1 MQYIKR
7 FLASFSDDAEMTA
20 AEEIVR
26 LARESGTLDAFR
38 STAPASNE
46 DTYSFFGD
54 LASGEY
60 HFSQDLKKLFG
71 EPAEKPFYAVCEIEK
86 RITNE
91 VDNRIRKAA
100 IRALTDGAPRMVEYF
115 RVELNGETV
124 WTCIR
129 CARVH
134 HAAKGP
140 LYVCGSVEFISDRRI
155 LLELFQFTHCGEKL
169 ASTLGMLLSAPAG
182 SSAAVLRMTHSTEPG
197 REDLVNLISQRLLQ
211 HSQAPDSVICSS
223 TGCCGALVVILRS
236 DSPECLRAFNE
247 LLSAE
252 LASIGL
258 PLDFFSALSLIS
270 TGEDC
275 SSLQSRMP
283 RVIEVLDLLARD
295 GCATERS
302 DTILSLGDVLELY
315 RAIKNN
321 FSGFELH
328 FQPVVSRRDR
338 AITGGELLIR
348 FRTPHSNLG
357 PNKFIPVLE
366 KTPLAI
372 PLGRWTFE
380 EALRAA
386 EELRHSDWTIGFN
399 VSPIQVDDPLY
410 LKFIMETLKSSE
422 EPAERF
428 LMEITETSE
437 TLYPQNLGLFLKKCR
452 EMGMRTAIDDF
463 GTGYNSIE
471 ILLEAPFDVLKFSR
485 SLTAK
490 ALRSEAGARLLGRC
504 IAAAREYGAAVC
516 VEGVETARELAQ
528 LDAMEPDFFQGW
540 YFSRPVRIS
549 VAKRLSLEQPL
560 RNSLEPSETEDAS
573 L

>member
-1 MQYIKR
+1 MAVIPMQYIKR
-7 FLASFSDDAEMTA
+7 FLASFNESEEMTA

-38 STAPASNE
+38 STAPASYE
-46 DTYSFFGD
+46 DTYFFFGD

-71 EPAEKPFYAVCEIEK
+71 EPEDNPFFAVREIEK

-91 VDNRIRKAA
+91 VDKRIRKAA

-115 RVELNGETV
+115 RVELNGEVV

-155 LLELFQFTHCGEKL
+155 LSELFTFTRCGEKL
-169 ASTLGMLLSAPAG
+169 EATLSMLLSAPAG

-197 REDLVNLISQRLLQ
+197 REDLVNLISQRLLRHAQ
-211 HSQAPDSVICSS
+211 EPDAVICSS
-223 TGCCGALVVILRS
+223 SGCCGALVVILRTE
-236 DSPECLRAFNE
+236 SPECLRNFNE

-252 LASIGL
+252 LDHIGL
-258 PLDFFSALSLIS
+258 PLDFFSALNQIS
-270 TGEDC
+270 NGGHST
-275 SSLQSRMP
+275 SFQNRMP
-283 RVIEVLDLLARD
+283 KVIEVLELLSKDAS
-295 GCATERS
+295 GSELS
-302 DTILSLGDVLELY
+302 DTMLSLGDVLALY

-321 FSGFELH
+321 FAGFELH
-328 FQPVVSRRDR
+328 FQPVVSRRNR
-338 AITGGELLIR
+338 TTAGGELLIR

-357 PNKFIPVLE
+357 PHKFIPVLE

-380 EALRAA
+380 AALSAA
-386 EELRHSDWTIGFN
+386 EELRYSECTIGFN

-410 LKFIMETLKSSE
+410 LKFIMETLKSSTQ
-422 EPAERF
+422 PASRF

-437 TLYPQNLGLFLKKCR
+437 TIYPQNLELFLKKCR

-463 GTGYNSIE
+463 GTGYNSLE
-471 ILLEAPFDVLKFSR
+471 SLLAAPFDVLKFGR

-490 ALRSEAGARLLGRC
+490 ALSSEAGARRLGRL

-516 VEGVETARELAQ
+516 VEGVETARELAL
-528 LDAMEPDFFQGW
+528 LDAMEPDFYQGW

-549 VAKRLSLEQPL
+549 VAKRFSLEQTCV
-560 RNSLEPSETEDAS
+560 NSQ
-573 L
+573 